1 MMLPEQQRIQLPLFQ
16 LDSHME
22 QYLKYTMVEQ
32 ANMLARQLA
41 RKELPLFYYTEAGE
55 ELGIT
60 AKTCREWQIDSWP
73 VTNRPND
80 ENLMQKVAIY
90 LRVFLR
96 LEGHP
101 AEETYAEATRR
112 LHRRIRELIDQK
124 ISKNQIAQQMRMS
137 FRTLKD
143 LYDRAGEEPTG
154 RSTHC
159 PWRLLQRL
167 EGAEEEIARQRELQ
181 TEHQDL
187 RFTHNS
193 PEHREPEIDIGPPP
207 EWNAIKVHG
216 GCCKC
221 QAPWQHL
228 REDGT
233 DGWNRPIMVCITCG
247 TENAVILDMDDPDSF
262 DLKKP
267 GEEEFIERYAPCRE
281 CHAYWN
287 HMKLER
293 TDRWNNTVYICMRCA
308 AVNRVKPK
316 RVRVRTT

>member
-41 RKELPLFYYTEAGE
+41 RKELPPFYYTEAGE
-55 ELGIT
+55 ELGIS
-60 AKTCREWQIDSWP
+60 AKTCREWRIDSWP
-73 VTNRPND
+73 VTNRPSD

-96 LEGHP
+96 LEDNP
-101 AEETYAEATRR
+101 PEETYAEATRR
-112 LHRRIRELIDQK
+112 LHRRIRELDDQK
-124 ISKNQIAQQMRMS
+124 ISRNQIAQQMRMS

-143 LYDRAGEEPTG
+143 LCEKEGEEPKG
-154 RSTHC
+154 RSAHC

-167 EGAEEEIARQRELQ
+167 EGAEEEIERQRRLQ
-181 TEHQDL
+181 TEYQGL
-187 RFTHNS
+187 RFNHST
-193 PEHREPEIDIGPPP
+193 ERREPEIDPGPPTTQ
-207 EWNAIKVHG
+207 NAIEVG
-216 GCCKC
+216 DACWKC
-221 QAPWQHL
+221 RAGWQSL
-228 REDGT
+228 REDGN
-233 DGWNRPIMVCITCG
+233 DGWERPIMVCMICG
-247 TENAVILDMDDPDSF
+247 AENAVMLDMNDPDSF
-262 DLKKP
+262 DLTKP

-308 AVNRVKPK
+308 AINRVKAK
-316 RVRVRTT
+316 RVRAKTT